1 MTLVALPELLEH
13 ARERRFAVGYFE
25 AWDLYSLEAVLAAAE
40 AEESPLILGIGGL
53 SANHGWLR
61 SHGIEIYG
69 AACEALARR
78 TNLPTAILFNEA
90 DSFEEAAAG
99 LRAGYN
105 AVMMHTQGWPW
116 ERLVADTKALVH
128 AAHGLGVA
136 VEGEVGALSEMRDG
150 VLDDSGG
157 RMTGVGEAVA
167 FVEATGVDCL
177 AVAVGNVHFVH
188 DDHTPTIDTQRI
200 RDIGAAVS
208 VPLVLHGGSGTPAD
222 QMRAAIEAGI
232 AKVNVGTRLK
242 RVYGAALDA
251 AVRAGGS
258 DANLL
263 HGSRRADDVCVRAAE
278 AVTSEVR
285 RMIRVF
291 GSNGRAAA

>member
-1 MTLVALPELLEH
+1 MTLVALPELLDR
-13 ARERRFAVGYFE
+13 ARRGGYAVGYFE

-40 AEESPLILGIGGL
+40 AELSPLILGIGGL
-53 SANHGWLR
+53 SANHEWLR
-61 SHGIEIYG
+61 SHGIEVYG
-69 AACEALARR
+69 AACEMIARR
-78 TNLPTAILFNEA
+78 TKLPTAILLNEA

-116 ERLVADTKALVH
+116 ERLVRDTRALVC

-136 VEGEVGALSEMRDG
+136 VEGEVGALSEMRGG
-150 VLDDSGG
+150 VLDDSRG
-157 RMTGVGEAVA
+157 RMTSVEEAAA
-167 FVEATGVDCL
+167 FVGATGVDCL

-188 DDHTPTIDTQRI
+188 DDHTPRIDTQRI

-208 VPLVLHGGSGTPAD
+208 VPLVLHGGSGTPPD
-222 QMRAAIEAGI
+222 QVRAAIEAGI
-232 AKVNVGTRLK
+232 AKINVGTRLK

-263 HGSRRADDVCVRAAE
+263 HGSRRPDDVCVRAAE
-278 AVTSEVR
+278 AVTAEVR
-285 RMIRVF
+285 RLIGIF
-291 GSNGRAAA
+291 GSSGRAAA